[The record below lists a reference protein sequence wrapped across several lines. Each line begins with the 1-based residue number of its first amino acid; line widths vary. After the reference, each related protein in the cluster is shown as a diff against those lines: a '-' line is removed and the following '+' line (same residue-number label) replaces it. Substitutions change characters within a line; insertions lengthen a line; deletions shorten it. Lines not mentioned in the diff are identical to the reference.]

1 MSYCE
6 IIANCDEI
14 AISQTT
20 QSNFWEECAISQTKQ
35 SVFLVGRNF
44 ENCESCEIEHFYL
57 QRTTPTWI
65 FSSQI
70 GLILTYLLI
79 QGLKRII
86 VQTKFW
92 NSKKPRNYRWIS
104 NLVPKKTKKFEFG
117 KTFMVILFEIKNNPY
132 TPIFSQVVNF
142 SSFWQNFFFIVFQI
156 WLRSG
161 CWNFRLPPWRFLELS
176 EKFYF

>member
-20 QSNFWEECAISQTKQ
+20 QSNFWEGCAISQTKQ
-35 SVFLVGRNF
+35 SVFLVGRNC

-65 FSSQI
+65 FSSRI

-104 NLVPKKTKKFEFG
+104 NLVPKKPKSSNLGKLLWSSCLKSKITPTHQFSAKWSIFRVFG
-117 KTFMVILFEIKNNPY
+117 KTF
-132 TPIFSQVVNF
+132 FS
-142 SSFWQNFFFIVFQI
+142 
-156 WLRSG
+156 
-161 CWNFRLPPWRFLELS
+161 
-176 EKFYF
+176 